1 MTIFKKPQNP
11 SEGIRLAFY
20 GVLLSIIFGIGS
32 MVYYNVAKDLYQ
44 SRIEQAGQNMTKEFM
59 ATGREYSSKL
69 SDIGTDA
76 SNDLATGNFDM
87 SSYSDRG
94 DDALGTAMAQGQQTM
109 ANGAASVSEAQ
120 EKLMRDFTISKV
132 LNYLAFLIAMV
143 ACVYGMVQVNKLKKT
158 SGEPV
163 AGASSINWTFIL
175 FAVAA
180 LVSLSSPVGISCR
193 VSIGNDTGERIAL
206 LTTILSVVLFIP
218 GLILWFVGKKELN
231 GPRARTVAAP
241 VASPVAVA
249 AETPVSAPASPNQFR
264 TLTIVIA
271 VAAAIIIGLLCAI
284 LIRTANN
291 QSSAQK
297 QSLPEVAVS
306 EALVED
312 EVVEEIPKIVEST
325 PTTDYPRSGEYELH
339 GTIAG
344 KNVEVWFDVN
354 TYGNLTGAYKYTA
367 NNSSENL
374 RLSGSFDF
382 PDTLVV
388 DEYYDDEQ
396 TGLWKLK
403 FTSSNTLEGT
413 IINTKGN
420 EYPIHLVVI
429 SYNSYEE

>member
-1 MTIFKKPQNP
+1 M
-11 SEGIRLAFY
+11 
-20 GVLLSIIFGIGS
+20 
-32 MVYYNVAKDLYQ
+32 
-44 SRIEQAGQNMTKEFM
+44 
-59 ATGREYSSKL
+59 
-69 SDIGTDA
+69 
-76 SNDLATGNFDM
+76 
-87 SSYSDRG
+87 
-94 DDALGTAMAQGQQTM
+94 
-109 ANGAASVSEAQ
+109 
-120 EKLMRDFTISKV
+120 
-132 LNYLAFLIAMV
+132 
-143 ACVYGMVQVNKLKKT
+143 
-158 SGEPV
+158 
-163 AGASSINWTFIL
+163 
-175 FAVAA
+175 
-180 LVSLSSPVGISCR
+180 GISCR
-193 VSIGNDTGERIAL
+193 VSIANDTGERIAL
-206 LTTILSVVLFIP
+206 LTTILSVMLFIP
-218 GLILWFVGKKELN
+218 GLILWFVGKKELKVTR
-231 GPRARTVAAP
+231 PRTVAAP
-241 VASPVAVA
+241 VASSVAVA
-249 AETPVSAPASPNQFR
+249 AGTPVSAPASPNQFR

-284 LIRTANN
+284 LIRAANN
-291 QSSAQK
+291 QFPAQK
-297 QSLPEVAVS
+297 QSLPEAAVP

>member
-158 SGEPV
+158 SGNAGPGV
-163 AGASSINWTFIL
+163 ASINWTFIL

-180 LVSLSSPVGISCR
+180 LVSVSSPAGISCR
-193 VSIGNDTGERIAL
+193 LSIANDTGEDIARF
-206 LTTILSVVLFIP
+206 TIILSVALFIV
-218 GLILWFVGKKELN
+218 GLILWFVGNRKLN
-231 GPRARTVAAP
+231 GTRSRTVVAP
-241 VASPVAVA
+241 VTPSVEVA

-284 LIRTANN
+284 LIRTVNN
-291 QSSAQK
+291 QSPAQK
-297 QSLPEVAVS
+297 QILTEAAVP

-312 EVVEEIPKIVEST
+312 EVVAEITETVEST
-325 PTTDYPRSGEYELH
+325 STTDYPRSGEYELH

-344 KNVEVWFDVN
+344 KNVEAWFDVN
-354 TYGNLTGAYKYTA
+354 PYGNLTGAYKYTA
-367 NNSSENL
+367 NKSPETL

-382 PDTLVV
+382 PDKLVI

-429 SYNSYEE
+429 SYNSYE